1 MMPAYKEKKT
11 NKWYVQ
17 FRYVDWTGK
26 RCQKMKRGFDTKKEA
41 EQWERQ
47 FKLKEKA
54 DLDMR
59 FSEFWK
65 LYEADM
71 KPRLK
76 LNTWLSKEHIVKTK
90 ILPYFGKKKM
100 CEITARD
107 VITWQNQLRTMIGR
121 YGKPYAP
128 TYQKTIHAALSS
140 IFNHAMRY
148 YELSGNPANKAGG
161 MGAEESKEMLFWT
174 KEEYLKFAEAV
185 MDKPLFYYAFELLY
199 WCGIREGELLA
210 LTPDD
215 FDFEKKTLRI
225 SKSYQRLQGKD
236 VVTTPKTK
244 KSNRVITMPDF
255 LCEEMKD
262 CLKMFYHIGKH
273 SRIFQFTKYGLYHEM
288 VRGSEA
294 AGVQKIRVHDLRHS
308 HISLLVDMGFTAKA
322 IGDRVGHESEHI
334 TNHYTHLFPSRQ
346 TEMADR
352 LNDAREEDSKNKE
365 TEGGSQDVEKKVG

>member
-1 MMPAYKEKKT
+1 MPAYKDSKT
-11 NKWYVQ
+11 GKWYVQ

-26 RCQKMKRGFDTKKEA
+26 RQQKLKRGFATKKEA
-41 EQWERQ
+41 DQWERQ
-47 FKLKEKA
+47 FKIKEKA
-54 DLDMR
+54 DIDMH
-59 FSEFWK
+59 FSEFWE

-76 LNTWLSKEHIVKTK
+76 LNTWLSKEHIVRTK
-90 ILPYFGKKKM
+90 ILPYFGNKKLS
-100 CEITARD
+100 EITARD
-107 VITWQNQLRTMIGR
+107 VITWQNHLRTEIGSNGR
-121 YGKPYAP
+121 PYSQ
-128 TYQKTIHAALSS
+128 TYLKTIHAVLSS

-148 YELSGNPANKAGG
+148 YDLSVNPANKAGG

-199 WCGIREGELLA
+199 WCGIRKGELLA
-210 LTPDD
+210 LTPED

-225 SKSYQRLQGKD
+225 NKSYQRLQKRD
-236 VVTTPKTK
+236 VITTPKTQ
-244 KSNRVITMPDF
+244 KSNRVISMSDF

-262 CLKMFYHIGKH
+262 CLKMFYHIGKRD
-273 SRIFQFTKYGLYHEM
+273 RIFQFTKHGLYREM
-288 VRGSEA
+288 VRGSQA
-294 AGVQKIRVHDLRHS
+294 SGVKKIRVHDLRHS

-352 LNDAREEDSKNKE
+352 LNDAREMEQQADSDK
-365 TEGGSQDVEKKVG
+365 GGEEDVEKKAG

>member
-1 MMPAYKEKKT
+1 MPAYKEKNA

-17 FRYVDWTGK
+17 FRYVDWTGARK
-26 RCQKMKRGFDTKKEA
+26 QKMKRGFNTKREA

-54 DLDMR
+54 DVDIL

-76 LNTWLSKEHIVKTK
+76 LNTWLSKEHIVRTK
-90 ILPYFGKKKM
+90 ILPYFGNKKIS
-100 CEITARD
+100 EITARD
-107 VITWQNQLRTMIGR
+107 VITWQNQLRTAKGKN
-121 YGKPYAP
+121 GKPYAP
-128 TYQKTIHAALSS
+128 TYLKTVHAALSS
-140 IFNHAMRY
+140 IFNHAVRY
-148 YELSGNPANKAGG
+148 YELSVNPANKAGG

-174 KEEYLKFAEAV
+174 KDEYLRFAEAI

-215 FDFEKKTLRI
+215 FDFERKTLRI

-236 VVTTPKTK
+236 VITTPKTK
-244 KSNRVITMPDF
+244 KSNRVITLSDF

-273 SRIFQFTKYGLYHEM
+273 DRIFEFTKSALYHEM
-288 VRGSEA
+288 LRGSKA
-294 AGVQKIRVHDLRHS
+294 AGVKKIRVHDLRHS
-308 HISLLVDMGFTAKA
+308 HISLLVDLGFTAKA

-346 TEMADR
+346 AEMADR
-352 LNDAREEDSKNKE
+352 LNAEREVIPKAE
-365 TEGGSQDVEKKVG
+365 THTGGDKDVEKKAG